1 MNPAKQSCIFG
12 PIPSRR
18 LGISLGVDLIPFK
31 TCSMDCIYCECGKT
45 TSLTTERKEYFPTEL
60 AISQIDQKLKTHP
73 HIDYITF
80 SGTGEPTLHSG
91 IGKIIDFIKKE
102 HPEVKLCL
110 LTNSFSL
117 TDENFLKELLPL
129 DLIVPSLDGSNEE
142 EFRKMNR
149 PAENLRLAEIADG
162 IARFKRISKT
172 AMWLEIF
179 IARGINDTRDSAL
192 RFREL
197 VRKIAPDKVQLNTL
211 DRPGTE
217 HNVEIPPPETM
228 NMMAEIIGEAAP
240 VELVGGCTAKKSEPV
255 NLSTEEYNEK
265 IIAAVAS
272 RPCTAE
278 DLALSLNFRIGN
290 LEAYLRRMEKAGL
303 LTSEKGPR
311 GIYYRAV
318 KPQREA

>member
-1 MNPAKQSCIFG
+1 MNHAKQSCIFG

-18 LGISLGVDLIPFK
+18 LGLSLGVDLIPFK

-45 TSLTTERKEYFPTEL
+45 TVLTAERKEYFPTEL
-60 AISQIDQKLKTHP
+60 AISQIDEKLNTHP

-91 IGKIIDFIKKE
+91 IGKIIEFIKRK

-117 TDENFLKELLPL
+117 TDEIFSKELIPL
-129 DLIVPSLDGSNEE
+129 DLIVPSLDGSSEE

-149 PAENLRLAEIADG
+149 PAEGLRLADIADG
-162 IARFKRISKT
+162 IARFKRMSGT

-179 IARGINDTRDSAL
+179 VARGINDSRGSAL

-217 HNVEIPPPETM
+217 HDVAIPSPETM
-228 NMMAEIIGEAAP
+228 SMMAEIIGEAAS
-240 VELVGGCTAKKSEPV
+240 VELIGGCTAKKSEPV

-265 IIAAVAS
+265 IISAVAS

-303 LTSEKGPR
+303 LTSETGPR
-311 GIYYRAV
+311 GVYFRAV
-318 KPQREA
+318 KSPVQE